1 LKELCLVDVGLIL
14 SKDRDTD
21 FLLSPRFL
29 AKLCGCASIGLMMM
43 MMVMVMVMVMVLLLL
58 LLLMMMMMMIR

>member
-1 LKELCLVDVGLIL
+1 MPIVDVGLIL

-43 MMVMVMVMVMVLLLL
+43 MVMVMVMVLLLL
-58 LLLMMMMMMIR
+58 LLMMMMMLMIR